1 MVEKLKSTWCCP
13 TGDVVLNLRTSS
25 TLAAGYNVI
34 FIQWVWVIETWLLA
48 VPEHEIQRAN
58 ALANVMATE
67 FISPSQQTSDRKIQF
82 GSIEWHWSSCRDWR
96 RTGCWVALI
105 FILRLVQH
113 QSPGSIDLHSEIS
126 RVPVTK

>member
-34 FIQWVWVIETWLLA
+34 FVQWVWVIETWLLA

-58 ALANVMATE
+58 ALANLMATE
-67 FISPSQQTSDRKIQF
+67 FIPHLSKPLTVKF
-82 GSIEWHWSSCRDWR
+82 NL
-96 RTGCWVALI
+96 VAFNGI
-105 FILRLVQH
+105 
-113 QSPGSIDLHSEIS
+113 GLHAEIGAGLG
-126 RVPVTK
+126 VG